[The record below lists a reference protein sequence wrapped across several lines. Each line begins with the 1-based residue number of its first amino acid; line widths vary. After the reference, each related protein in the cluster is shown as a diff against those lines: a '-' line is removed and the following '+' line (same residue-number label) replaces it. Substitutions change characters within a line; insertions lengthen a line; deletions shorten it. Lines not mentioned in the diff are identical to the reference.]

1 MKPTMHTLT
10 RWLITGLLLVASLG
24 AHAVDGVGLQE
35 LDEDEMNG
43 ITAQQGIAVSLEYRI
58 NAKEDGEPVD
68 SSECP
73 TVGALTGG
81 ASCRLALN
89 YADRDGMWIVLK
101 GYRGIL
107 FFKNVRLDAVSLPGS
122 TVHRDL
128 ASYMGGYD
136 PNNKPAIRL
145 TSGNWA
151 RATGAGTPP
160 NCEAAPTGAACRT
173 YMNQPNYNDF
183 TLALNIDSV
192 SMEFDSGGTPG
203 YLRNAIPGAAVSMR
217 FAHGIGLVPDPDNPP
232 NVKVGPYTND
242 PALVRLDG
250 RLQIHGFGF

>member
-1 MKPTMHTLT
+1 MEALEE
-10 RWLITGLLLVASLG
+10 A
-24 AHAVDGVGLQE
+24 
-35 LDEDEMNG
+35 EMNEV
-43 ITAQQGIAVSLEYRI
+43 TAQQGISVSLEYRI

-68 SSECP
+68 AAECP

-107 FFKNVRLDAVSLPGS
+107 ALNNIRLDASTFGGS

-128 ASYMGGYD
+128 ATYMGGYD

-151 RATGAGTPP
+151 NSTGA
-160 NCEAAPTGAACRT
+160 NCEALPNSASCRT

-183 TLALNIDSV
+183 TVAMYIERV

-203 YLRNAIPGAAVSMR
+203 YLRDAVPGAAVSMR

-232 NVKVGPYTND
+232 NVKVGPYTNN
-242 PALVRLDG
+242 PSLVRLDG